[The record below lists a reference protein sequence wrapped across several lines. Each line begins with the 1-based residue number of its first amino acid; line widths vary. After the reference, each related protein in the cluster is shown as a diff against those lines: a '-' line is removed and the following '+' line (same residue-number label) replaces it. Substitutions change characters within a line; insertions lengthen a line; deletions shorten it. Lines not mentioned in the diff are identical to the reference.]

1 MGSDTGYILEMNH
14 ITKEFPGVKALKDV
28 TFKVRKGVVHGLMGE
43 NGAGKSTLMKI
54 LQGIYT
60 PTSGTMIFDGKPLEL
75 KTIYHALEAGISMI
89 HQEMSPIPDM
99 TVAENI
105 FLGREPKNKWGFV
118 DHKQLNEMT
127 ARLLG
132 RLRLKLSSTIL
143 MRELSVGNMQMVE
156 IAKAISFHSKLIIM
170 DEPTSAIADKE
181 VESLFNIIRML
192 KEEGVTIIYI
202 THKMSEVFEI
212 TDEISVLRD
221 GELVGGD
228 LTADLDNNKLIS
240 LMVGRELTE
249 MFPKVYYEPG
259 EELLRVEHFSDGK
272 RFFDVSFCVHE
283 REMLGFTG
291 LIGSGRSELLEA
303 VFGLRPHTEGR
314 VFIRGKEVHIRNP
327 HDAIALGIGLL
338 TEDRKASGCFLPLDI
353 TDNMI
358 MSNLELQ
365 KKGMFLD
372 FNRIKAHTESMRAKL
387 AVKTPS
393 MEQHIELLSG
403 GNQQKVLMGRW
414 MINAPLI
421 LIVDEPTRGI
431 DVNAKA
437 EIHRLLGEMN
447 KNGTA
452 VILVSSEMPEV
463 LGMSDRIVIMHE
475 GRKAG
480 EIGRE
485 DATQE
490 LLMQIAFGEDEG
502 RKH

>member
-1 MGSDTGYILEMNH
+1 MQEYIVELEH
-14 ITKEFPGVKALKDV
+14 INKSFPGVKALDDV
-28 TFKVRKGVVHGLMGE
+28 SFNLKAGEVLALLGE

-54 LQGIYT
+54 LSGVYT
-60 PTSGTMIFDGKPLEL
+60 RDSGDIKLFGEKIDEL
-75 KTIYHALEAGISMI
+75 TPKKAQALGVAII
-89 HQEMSPIPDM
+89 HQELNMCGHL

-105 FLGREPKNKWGFV
+105 FLGRERLHSGI
-118 DHKQLNEMT
+118 LNEREMRKE
-127 ARLLG
+127 AAKILG
-132 RLRLKLSSTIL
+132 NLNIDIDPDTI
-143 MRELSVGNMQMVE
+143 VGDLPVSKQQMVE

-221 GELVGGD
+221 GEFVGGD

-249 MFPKVYYEPG
+249 MFPKIYYEPG

-414 MINAPLI
+414 MINAPSI

>member
-132 RLRLKLSSTIL
+132 RLRLKLSPTIL

-202 THKMSEVFEI
+202 T
-212 TDEISVLRD
+212 
-221 GELVGGD
+221 
-228 LTADLDNNKLIS
+228 
-240 LMVGRELTE
+240 
-249 MFPKVYYEPG
+249 
-259 EELLRVEHFSDGK
+259 
-272 RFFDVSFCVHE
+272 
-283 REMLGFTG
+283 
-291 LIGSGRSELLEA
+291 
-303 VFGLRPHTEGR
+303 HTEGR

>member
-127 ARLLG
+127 ACLLG
-132 RLRLKLSSTIL
+132 RLRLKLSPTIL

-272 RFFDVSFCVHE
+272 RFFDVSFCVHV
-283 REMLGFTG
+283 RVYRTDWVGQKRAFRSG
-291 LIGSGRSELLEA
+291 VRPASPYGGQGIYPGKGS
-303 VFGLRPHTEGR
+303 TY
-314 VFIRGKEVHIRNP
+314 KES
-327 HDAIALGIGLL
+327 A
-338 TEDRKASGCFLPLDI
+338 
-353 TDNMI
+353 
-358 MSNLELQ
+358 
-365 KKGMFLD
+365 
-372 FNRIKAHTESMRAKL
+372 
-387 AVKTPS
+387 
-393 MEQHIELLSG
+393 
-403 GNQQKVLMGRW
+403 
-414 MINAPLI
+414 
-421 LIVDEPTRGI
+421 
-431 DVNAKA
+431 
-437 EIHRLLGEMN
+437 
-447 KNGTA
+447 
-452 VILVSSEMPEV
+452 
-463 LGMSDRIVIMHE
+463 
-475 GRKAG
+475 
-480 EIGRE
+480 
-485 DATQE
+485 
-490 LLMQIAFGEDEG
+490 
-502 RKH
+502 